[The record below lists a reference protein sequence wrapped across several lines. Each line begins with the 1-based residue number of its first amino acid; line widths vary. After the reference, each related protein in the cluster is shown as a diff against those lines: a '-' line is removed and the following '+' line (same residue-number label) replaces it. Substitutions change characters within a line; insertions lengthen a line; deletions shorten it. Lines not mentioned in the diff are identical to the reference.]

1 MTRLN
6 MKRVETDGRGKYHF
20 PTPLA
25 HPRAARDTGS
35 YLPSPSPDSQS
46 GRFFRI
52 WLGGRRELGLRTG

>member
-25 HPRAARDTGS
+25 YPRAALDTGS
-35 YLPSPSPDSQS
+35 HLP
-46 GRFFRI
+46 
-52 WLGGRRELGLRTG
+52 